1 MTPTRPGPRLTRAVL
16 ASAAAIL
23 AVATL
28 HPSAS
33 AQDDLDAFMKKV
45 LERRDDNW
53 QKLREYV
60 LDEKE
65 TLDIRGPGYVPLQG
79 FRREFTWYVRDG
91 ILVRSP
97 VKYDGVR
104 LSDEER
110 RRYEDEWLRDEQSRE
125 DSRRKL
131 RSVTV
136 NPAGSVSVTV
146 TPADPQPPP
155 GTSAPDE
162 ARLRSFE
169 PRFVSEA
176 YFMDLPYEP
185 GNYYVAGRESFEGR
199 EVVRVEYYPTHW
211 FDDEK
216 DPEDDPGEKIA
227 RQMHK
232 TVMVT
237 LWIVPDEHQIVKFRF
252 DNVGFDF
259 LPFRWLARVTD
270 ARASMVMGQPFP
282 GVWLPRE
289 MSVQGAVTLANGTFA
304 IRYAREY
311 YDYRQADVK
320 SRIRVKDPG
329 AR

>member
-1 MTPTRPGPRLTRAVL
+1 VLQPPAV
-16 ASAAAIL
+16 
-23 AVATL
+23 
-28 HPSAS
+28 S
-33 AQDDLDAFMKKV
+33 AQNDLDAFMKAV

-65 TLDIRGPGYVPLQG
+65 HLDIRGPGYVPLQG

-97 VKYDGVR
+97 VTYDGVH
-104 LSDEER
+104 LSEEER
-110 RRYEDEWLRDEQSRE
+110 RSYEDQWLRDEEARKARRE
-125 DSRRKL
+125 RRGGEA
-131 RSVTV
+131 RDTGE
-136 NPAGSVSVTV
+136 PPPDA
-146 TPADPQPPP
+146 PAD
-155 GTSAPDE
+155 E
-162 ARLRSFE
+162 AGLKTYQ

-185 GNYYVAGRESFEGR
+185 GNYYLAGREQFEGR
-199 EVVRVEYYPTHW
+199 EVVRIEYYPTHW
-211 FDDEK
+211 FDDE
-216 DPEDDPGEKIA
+216 DDEPEDDRAQKIV

-232 TVMVT
+232 AVMVT

-259 LPFRWLARVTD
+259 LPFRWLARLTD
-270 ARASMVMGQPFP
+270 VRASMVMGQPFA

-304 IRYAREY
+304 IRYGREF

-320 SRIRVKDPG
+320 SRIRIKAPE

>member
-1 MTPTRPGPRLTRAVL
+1 MISSNPGPRLTRAAL

-23 AVATL
+23 AVGTL

-33 AQDDLDAFMKKV
+33 AQTDLDTFMMAV
-45 LERRDDNW
+45 LERHDDNW

-60 LDEKE
+60 LEEKE

-79 FRREFTWYVRDG
+79 FRREFTWYVREG

-97 VKYDGVR
+97 VRYDGVR
-104 LSDEER
+104 LSEAER
-110 RRYEDEWLRDEQSRE
+110 RRYEDRWLREEEARKARRDRGAGVRRARDEE
-125 DSRRKL
+125 
-131 RSVTV
+131 
-136 NPAGSVSVTV
+136 
-146 TPADPQPPP
+146 PP
-155 GTSAPDE
+155 GGPPD
-162 ARLRSFE
+162 ASGLKAYQ

-185 GNYYVAGRESFEGR
+185 GNYYLAGRETIEGR
-199 EVVRVEYYPTHW
+199 EVVRVEYYPTRW
-211 FDDEK
+211 FDDDE
-216 DPEDDPGEKIA
+216 PDDRQGEEIV
-227 RQMHK
+227 RQVHK

-237 LWIVPDEHQIVKFRF
+237 LWIVPDEHQIVKFQF

-259 LPFRWLARVTD
+259 LPFRWLARLTD

-289 MSVQGAVTLANGTFA
+289 MSVDGAVTLASGTFA
-304 IRYAREY
+304 VRYAREY